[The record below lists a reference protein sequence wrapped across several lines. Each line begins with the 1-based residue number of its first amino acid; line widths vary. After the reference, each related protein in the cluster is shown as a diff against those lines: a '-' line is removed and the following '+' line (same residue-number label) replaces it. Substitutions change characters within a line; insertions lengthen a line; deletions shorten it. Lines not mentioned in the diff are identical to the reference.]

1 MKTKNSLLLGSILA
15 GTAVILGALGAHGL
29 KPLITPEQLT
39 SYETGVRYQVYHA
52 FALLLIVAFDTKLK
66 PKFRNLASGAFILGI
81 GLFSGSIYLLSLHD
95 LIGLTNYKW
104 LGPITPLGGLCFI
117 AGWIFVGI
125 GALKSDNA

>member
-1 MKTKNSLLLGSILA
+1 MKTKTVLLLGSILA

-52 FALLLIVAFDTKLK
+52 FALLLIAALDDKINFNFRRYAAWAFV
-66 PKFRNLASGAFILGI
+66 LGI

>member
-1 MKTKNSLLLGSILA
+1 MA

-52 FALLLIVAFDTKLK
+52 FALLLLAAFDTKLK
-66 PKFRNLASGAFILGI
+66 PKFRNLASWAFILGI
-81 GLFSGSIYLLSLHD
+81 GLFSGSIYLLALHD

-125 GALKSDNA
+125 GALKSDNT